1 MPYKAY
7 TVPTYHIGLG
17 HEWQVVPVLHGVQ
30 LRQRRGRGHRYAR
43 RWWRWR
49 WRRRCCSLVCQH
61 LRHCFIGTHFW
72 YWSLGT
78 STTMRRQATPA
89 HPSKKAK
96 GVYLIAKELKIHF
109 YEFATCN
116 KTIENDDKST
126 WSTLVPFSAKKLRKK
141 TQGSRS
147 CKDTVTGLEVGNFH
161 LLCFLQSC
169 FILIRSWWLSSVRFK
184 YKPGYK
190 PCDLL

>member
-1 MPYKAY
+1 MTSRTRPPWS
-7 TVPTYHIGLG
+7 PTAAAPRPPPPPHA
-17 HEWQVVPVLHGVQ
+17 HPNWSV
-30 LRQRRGRGHRYAR
+30 AR
-43 RWWRWR
+43 RRLR
-49 WRRRCCSLVCQH
+49 RRRRRRCCSLVCQH

-72 YWSLGT
+72 YWSLGNP
-78 STTMRRQATPA
+78 TTKRRQATQA

-147 CKDTVTGLEVGNFH
+147 CKDTVPRKVLDDTSITI
-161 LLCFLQSC
+161 LLSM
-169 FILIRSWWLSSVRFK
+169 
-184 YKPGYK
+184 
-190 PCDLL
+190 